1 MDSGPLLQDRAQSIC
16 PSKNDVEGE
25 RLQLQS
31 CRSGN
36 YQRGLCH
43 RVRQRL
49 SCPSA
54 SGHVGSPIQDMI
66 PKVILRS
73 QAHGTVHTKG
83 VGTCVRSMYCVE
95 RDNGPDQWARET
107 CFETESKAF
116 VHARTKSLATGNIYG
131 VLFSSPSMTGEV
143 LRVSKGKALLDADD
157 RLVG

>member
-1 MDSGPLLQDRAQSIC
+1 MDSGPVLQDRAKSFC

-25 RLQLQS
+25 GLQLQS

-36 YQRGLCH
+36 QQRGFCH
-43 RVRQRL
+43 RIRQKL
-49 SCPSA
+49 CCA

-73 QAHGTVHTKG
+73 QAHRTEHTKG
-83 VGTCVRSMYCVE
+83 VGTYVRSMYCVE

-107 CFETESKAF
+107 CFQTEFKAF
-116 VHARTKSLATGNIYG
+116 VHARTKSLATGNTYR
-131 VLFSSPSMTGEV
+131 VLFSSPSITGEV

-157 RLVG
+157 QLVG